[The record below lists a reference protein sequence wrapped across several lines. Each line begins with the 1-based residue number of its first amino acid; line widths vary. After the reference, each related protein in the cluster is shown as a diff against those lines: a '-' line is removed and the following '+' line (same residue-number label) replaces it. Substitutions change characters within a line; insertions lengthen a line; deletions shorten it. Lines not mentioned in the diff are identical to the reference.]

1 MHGFSGHGKP
11 FLHISRKYF
20 VATTRPDG
28 GITSHRS
35 FRAPGMMT
43 SNLLRGGRATFSGHS
58 KMDENAV
65 RELLDRLLAP
75 WVRSLDLVPVS
86 IGDDS
91 VTLRLPFSGEFR
103 HSGGVICGQV
113 FTAAADTAMV
123 VAISA
128 ALGEFRPM
136 TTVSL
141 NTNFMRPVRKGDVLV
156 TARVLRMG
164 RNLVFGEVELF
175 DEDGKMAVH
184 ATSTYALTS

>member
-1 MHGFSGHGKP
+1 M
-11 FLHISRKYF
+11 
-20 VATTRPDG
+20 
-28 GITSHRS
+28 
-35 FRAPGMMT
+35 
-43 SNLLRGGRATFSGHS
+43 N
-58 KMDENAV
+58 ENAIIA
-65 RELLDRLLAP
+65 LLDRVLAP
-75 WVRSLDLVPVS
+75 WVRALGLTPVS
-86 IGDDS
+86 ATDES
-91 VTLRLPFSGEFR
+91 ATLRLPFSGELR

-113 FTAAADTAMV
+113 FMAAADTAMI

-141 NTNFMRPVRKGDVLV
+141 NISFMRAVRKGDVLV

-184 ATSTYALTS
+184 ATTTYALVN

>member
-1 MHGFSGHGKP
+1 MPGFSGHGKP
-11 FLHISRKYF
+11 FLRISRKYF
-20 VATTRPDG
+20 VTPAAVAG
-28 GITSHRS
+28 AVTSGRS
-35 FRAPGMMT
+35 LRAPGMMT
-43 SNLLRGGRATFSGHS
+43 PHALRGGRATFSGHS
-58 KMDENAV
+58 KTDENAV

-75 WVRSLDLVPVS
+75 WVRSLGLVPVS

-184 ATSTYALTS
+184 ATSTYALLS